1 MLIAFASSDG
11 ISVNQHF
18 GWSKSFELYRVTHEC
33 AQYVKTLDSSQ
44 DAIEDEHEKLDY
56 KIGTVKEADIMF
68 CSQIGPTASKMVLA
82 AKIYPMRSAENER
95 IDEAI
100 KKLQELLLGN
110 PPPWLLRIVHT
121 SKDQSSA
128 GLSTEVNLALA

>member
-11 ISVNQHF
+11 IHVNQHF
-18 GWSKSFELYRVTHEC
+18 GWSKQFELYRVEGQS
-33 AQYVKTLDSSQ
+33 AEYLKTLDSSE
-44 DAIEDEHEKLDY
+44 DGIEDEHEKLAY

-68 CSQIGPTASKMVLA
+68 CSQIGPTASKLVLS

-100 KKLQELLLGN
+100 KKLQELLSGN
-110 PPPWLLRIVHT
+110 PPPWLQRIVHT
-121 SKDQSSA
+121 TKDKE
-128 GLSTEVNLALA
+128 LL

>member
-11 ISVNQHF
+11 IHVNEHF
-18 GWSKSFELYRVTHEC
+18 GWSKSFELYRVTDANAKH
-33 AQYVKTLDSSQ
+33 VKTLDSSQ
-44 DAIEDEHEKLDY
+44 DAIEDEHEKLAY
-56 KIGTVKEADIMF
+56 KIGTVQEADIMY

-82 AKIYPMRSAENER
+82 SKIYPMRAAENER

-100 KKLQELLLGN
+100 TKLQGLLLGN

-121 SKDQSSA
+121 TKDK
-128 GLSTEVNLALA
+128 E

>member
-11 ISVNQHF
+11 VHVNEHF
-18 GWSKSFELYRVTHEC
+18 GWSKSFELYRVTDHSAEH
-33 AQYVKTLDSSQ
+33 VKTLDSSQ

-82 AKIYPMRSAENER
+82 AKIYPMRSAENES

-121 SKDQSSA
+121 TKDK
-128 GLSTEVNLALA
+128 E

>member
-11 ISVNQHF
+11 IHVNQHF
-18 GWSKSFELYRVTHEC
+18 GWSKQFELYRVDEHRAE
-33 AQYVKTLDSSQ
+33 YVKTLDSSE
-44 DAIEDEHEKLDY
+44 DAIEDEHEKLAY

-68 CSQIGPTASKMVLA
+68 CSQIGPTASKLVLA

-100 KKLQELLLGN
+100 KKLQVLLLGN

-121 SKDQSSA
+121 SKDK
-128 GLSTEVNLALA
+128 EI

>member
-18 GWSKSFELYRVTHEC
+18 GWSKSFELYRVTSET
-33 AQYVKTLDSSQ
+33 AQFIKTLDSSQ
-44 DAIEDEHEKLDY
+44 DAIEDEHEKLAY

-82 AKIYPMRSAENER
+82 SKIYPMRSAENEL

-121 SKDQSSA
+121 SKENA
-128 GLSTEVNLALA
+128 I

>member
-11 ISVNQHF
+11 VTVNQHF
-18 GWSKSFELYRVTHEC
+18 GWSKSFELYRITEQS
-33 AQYVKTLDSSQ
+33 AEYLKTLDSSQ

-82 AKIYPMRSAENER
+82 ARIYPMRSAENER

-100 KKLQELLLGN
+100 VKLQELLLGN

-121 SKDQSSA
+121 TKDR
-128 GLSTEVNLALA
+128 EI

>member
-11 ISVNQHF
+11 LSVNQHF
-18 GWSKSFELYRVTHEC
+18 GWSKSFELYRVTSES
-33 AQYVKTLDSSQ
+33 AEYIKTLDSSQ
-44 DAIEDEHEKLDY
+44 DAIEDEHEKLAY

-82 AKIYPMRSAENER
+82 SKIYPMRAAENEL
-95 IDEAI
+95 IDESI

-121 SKDQSSA
+121 TKDK
-128 GLSTEVNLALA
+128 EI